1 MPVSVG
7 RPFTTRAP
15 AKQLRLENNL
25 DISTS
30 LEIES
35 IYNALPHQFRDCC
48 LSRLVQ
54 IGNESHS
61 LYCFEKIDCHP
72 VQFFTINFRFPNF
85 IIVEVNLIV
94 RHAEGKIGHC
104 EFTLQQG
111 IQSFLSSPRIEI
123 TCAPLPVDYELRI
136 VGSAVVGR

>member
-1 MPVSVG
+1 
-7 RPFTTRAP
+7 P
-15 AKQLRLENNL
+15 AKQLRLKNNL

-35 IYNALPHQFRDCC
+35 VYNAFPHQFRDCC

-61 LYCFEKIDCHP
+61 LYCSEEIDSYP
-72 VQFFTINFRFPNF
+72 VQCFTINFRLPNF

-123 TCAPLPVDYELRI
+123 TCAPFQIDYELWI
-136 VGSAVVGR
+136 VGSAV